1 MTHFLGF
8 IVFAFAVRAAFHA
21 LGVGIEFYFDE
32 VALIIVLGGTIT
44 VTMISFP
51 ISYLLTLV
59 VSPFK
64 MIFEKKNQYEK
75 TVETLVKTAQAAQ
88 SSKAAI
94 RDLVD
99 NPKTEP
105 FLKECLELYL
115 LDIERNDFKN
125 IMTERIYRA
134 RQREEDHI
142 GLFRKLAKYPPAFGL
157 VGTVLGL
164 VSLMRTV
171 GDGASAS
178 EIAMKMALALV
189 ATLYG
194 LAFANFILAPIAEHF
209 TFRAEDQKVFRELQV
224 EGLLMIYDKKSPL
237 VIQEMLN
244 SFLDVKDRMD
254 VIGLKE
260 RFEQSA

>member
-1 MTHFLGF
+1 MTNFLGF
-8 IVFAFAVRAAFHA
+8 IVFAIALRFAFQS
-21 LGVGIEFYFDE
+21 LGVGIEYYFDE
-32 VALIIVLGGTIT
+32 VAMIIVFGGTLT
-44 VTMISFP
+44 VTLIAFP
-51 ISYLLTLV
+51 IKYIVTFFV
-59 VSPFK
+59 APFK
-64 MIFEKKNQYEK
+64 MIFEKKNRYDLAIEI
-75 TVETLVKTAQAAQ
+75 LVKTAQAATT
-88 SSKAAI
+88 SKASI
-94 RDLVD
+94 RELVD
-99 NPKTEP
+99 DKKTEP

-115 LDIERNDFKN
+115 LEIDRNDFKN
-125 IMTERIYRA
+125 IMTERIYRS
-134 RQREEDHI
+134 RQREEEEV

-178 EIAMKMALALV
+178 EIAMRMALALV

-194 LAFANFILAPIAEHF
+194 LAFANFILAPLAEHF
-209 TFRAEDQKVFRELQV
+209 THRAEDQKVFRELQV

>member
-8 IVFAFAVRAAFHA
+8 IVFAFAVRLAFQS
-21 LGVGIEFYFDE
+21 LGVGIEYYFDE
-32 VALIIVLGGTIT
+32 VAMIIVFGGTVT
-44 VTMISFP
+44 VAMISFP
-51 ISYLLTLV
+51 ISYLVTLV
-59 VSPFK
+59 TAPFK
-64 MIFEKKNQYEK
+64 MIFEKKNRYDNAI
-75 TVETLVKTAQAAQ
+75 ETLVKTAQAATN
-88 SSKAAI
+88 SKAAI
-94 RDLVD
+94 RELVD
-99 NPKTEP
+99 SSKTEP
-105 FLKECLELYL
+105 FLRECLELYL
-115 LDIERNDFKN
+115 LDIDRNDFKN
-125 IMTERIYRA
+125 IMTERIYRG
-134 RQREEDHI
+134 RQREDDQI

-178 EIAMKMALALV
+178 DIAMKMALALV

-194 LAFANFILAPIAEHF
+194 LAFANFILAPLAEHF
-209 TFRAEDQKVFRELQV
+209 TFRADDQKVFRELQV